1 MNAPIDIYYDFR
13 SPYSYFAWWRVR
25 EGFLRRAAWRWH
37 PVSIDVLLNLQAGRE
52 PRAAYADPLAPPK
65 RRHFLLDVRRSAE
78 FYGAP
83 LIPPHAPRPDPTPA
97 LCVALLLEQSA
108 PSYDRFIDAVFAAMW
123 QRSRDIGAREVLK
136 DCLGEAS
143 LDVVW
148 ADRAFSDG
156 LRDTLVTRTKAAYQA
171 GVFGVPTFVANGE
184 VFFGADRMDMLAWR
198 LGQAAAW
205 PASER

>member
-13 SPYSYFAWWRVR
+13 SPYAYFAWWRVR
-25 EGFLRRAAWRWH
+25 QGFLRRAAWCWH
-37 PVSIDVLLNLQAGRE
+37 PASIDVLLNLQAGRE
-52 PRAAYADPLAPPK
+52 PRAAYVDPLAPPK

-78 FYGAP
+78 FHGAP
-83 LIPPHAPRPDPTPA
+83 LVPPHAPRPDPTPA
-97 LCVALLLEQSA
+97 LCAALLLEQSA
-108 PSYDRFIDAVFAAMW
+108 PSYNRFIDAVFAAMW
-123 QRSRDIGAREVLK
+123 QRSRDIGAREVLR

-143 LDVVW
+143 LDAAW

-156 LRDTLVTRTKAAYQA
+156 LRDTLIARTKAAYQA

-198 LGQAAAW
+198 LGHAAA
-205 PASER
+205 